1 MKISEKI
8 NPGMALNYVL
18 DLVKEK
24 NIMTVDGKDL
34 VEADLWFGEST
45 IIILTF
51 EDAIKR
57 IELFLRGDELYLE
70 FDNNCEGEFN
80 YKLFAELVNKINS
93 YKQWING

>member
-34 VEADLWFGEST
+34 VEADL
-45 IIILTF
+45 
-51 EDAIKR
+51 
-57 IELFLRGDELYLE
+57 
-70 FDNNCEGEFN
+70 
-80 YKLFAELVNKINS
+80 
-93 YKQWING
+93 